1 MPPLLALDDA
11 RHPIFDE
18 KYQDKV
24 DKKDLPK
31 GESLKMTVER
41 VLPFWFDWI
50 VPQIKA
56 GNNPLVVA
64 HGNSLRGIIKKLR
77 EISDEDILTFSI
89 PTAAPMV
96 FEFDENMNLVN
107 HYFLMSEDEL
117 RERKERLAGMKKDKR
132 LIDLYD
138 AFTSLWKQYKL
149 DKLKKV

>member
-1 MPPLLALDDA
+1 
-11 RHPIFDE
+11 
-18 KYQDKV
+18 
-24 DKKDLPK
+24 
-31 GESLKMTVER
+31 MTVER

-117 RERKERLAGMKKDKR
+117 RKRKERLAGMKKDKR

-138 AFTSLWKQYKL
+138 AFTNLWKQYKL